1 MLYVNPN
8 ACNPTGVSLPEA
20 RRREIYKIASDYN
33 LIILEDDPYYFVQFG
48 DIKVNNSSY
57 F

>member
-1 MLYVNPN
+1 MNPN
-8 ACNPTGVSLPEA
+8 ACNPTGVSLPEG

-48 DIKVNNSSY
+48 DMKVRKAGIDI
-57 F
+57 